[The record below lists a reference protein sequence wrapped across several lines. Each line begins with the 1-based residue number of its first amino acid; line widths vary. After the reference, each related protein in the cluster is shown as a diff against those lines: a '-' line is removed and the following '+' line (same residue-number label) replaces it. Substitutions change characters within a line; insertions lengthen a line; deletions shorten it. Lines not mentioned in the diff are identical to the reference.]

1 MADLIFTIIVFVGF
15 VVGLLLTLLVLQKI
29 VGFITKR
36 KTKDVVQVDNES
48 ISPPQTNPQPI
59 LSKILDK
66 HPIKEIDPL
75 DNIKETMSVLDRS
88 LDSTTQECREVLS
101 KIDSLQQD
109 IKQKAEIY
117 FTLNEDLE
125 NKRKIL
131 SKNLETLN
139 LVNMGDT

>member
-88 LDSTTQECREVLS
+88 LDNTTQECREV
-101 KIDSLQQD
+101 
-109 IKQKAEIY
+109 
-117 FTLNEDLE
+117 
-125 NKRKIL
+125 
-131 SKNLETLN
+131 
-139 LVNMGDT
+139 